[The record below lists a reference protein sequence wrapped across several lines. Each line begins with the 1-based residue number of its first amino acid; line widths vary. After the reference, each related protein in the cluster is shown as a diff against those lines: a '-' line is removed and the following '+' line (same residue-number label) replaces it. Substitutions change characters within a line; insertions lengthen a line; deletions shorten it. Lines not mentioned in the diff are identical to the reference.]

1 MALIQISDPDTKSE
15 IKKEFSVG
23 IDLGTTNSL
32 IAERVDNKVT
42 IFKNNNSPLIPSI
55 ISEVDGKI
63 LVGNKHDSSAITS
76 IKRLIG
82 LSSKECEKL
91 NFDNLSIDS
100 SLDIPRVNLGDNK
113 YNAIELSSK
122 ILSHLCTVAN
132 DNNDNRLV
140 ESAVITVPAYFNDM
154 QRQATK
160 LAAEMAQIKVLRL
173 ISEPTAAAIAYG
185 IQEQQKGNFIVYD
198 FGGGT
203 FDVSVLTIDKGIFK
217 VLSTKGDTHLGGDD
231 IDSLLTKY
239 ILKENEH
246 LSTLSTKEIYEL
258 SKSLKHKL
266 FESTVATDET
276 YNISLNVEKFNQII
290 NPLIEQTIDIVNE
303 AIVDSSLKLN
313 EINNIILVGGSSRI
327 KLIKEKLTDK
337 YNINIL
343 DHLNPDT
350 IVAEGAAIQAEI
362 LSGNTR
368 DDFLLLDVLPL
379 SLGIETYGGLS
390 EKVIPRNTPIPTSSE
405 KTFTTFKDGQTKMM
419 IKIVQGE
426 REDISECISLGEF
439 ILSDI
444 PPLVAGAAR
453 ISVKFQV
460 DADGL
465 LTVSAKEQ
473 TVNKETFIEIKPSHG
488 LTPDTIQE
496 MINSSNSKAD
506 YDKNFRALRE
516 HVVESERAIYA
527 LEEALKTDSDELLN
541 KSELELINNAITKLK
556 NAVEINQL
564 NAIKDANKN
573 LENTCEFYVERRM
586 NNSIKSLITGK
597 DINDIV

>member
-1 MALIQISDPDTKSE
+1 MALIQISDPD
-15 IKKEFSVG
+15 IKTNLEKKFCVG

-32 IAERVDNKVT
+32 IAESIDNKIT
-42 IFKNNNSPLIPSI
+42 IFSDNNSPLIPSV
-55 ISEVDGKI
+55 ISEINGELLI
-63 LVGNKHDSSAITS
+63 GCKHDGNSITS

-82 LSSKECEKL
+82 LNTEEALKV

-100 SLDIPRVNLGDNK
+100 GLDIPRVKLGNNK

-122 ILSHLCTVAN
+122 ILSHLCNIAN
-132 DNNDNRLV
+132 KDNKSV

-160 LAAEMAQIKVLRL
+160 LAAEMADIKILRL

-185 IQEQQKGNFIVYD
+185 INDNQTGNFVVYD

-203 FDVSVLTIDKGIFK
+203 FDVSVLTIEQGIFK

-231 IDSLLTKY
+231 IDRLIIEHIS
-239 ILKENEH
+239 KEHEH
-246 LSTLSTKEIYEL
+246 LSKLSITEL
-258 SKSLKHKL
+258 YIIARSLKHQL
-266 FESTVATDET
+266 FENNLARDERYNVILTVE
-276 YNISLNVEKFNQII
+276 SLNNII
-290 NPLIEQTIDIVNE
+290 NSLVESTINIMKE
-303 AIVDSSLKLN
+303 AIIESSLRID
-313 EINNIILVGGSSRI
+313 EINNIILVGGSSR
-327 KLIKEKLTDK
+327 LSLVKEKLNDTFKID
-337 YNINIL
+337 IL

-350 IVAEGAAIQAEI
+350 VVAEGAAIQAEI

-439 ILSDI
+439 VLSDI

-453 ISVKFQV
+453 ILVKFQV

-473 TVNKETFIEIKPSHG
+473 TINKETSIEIKPSHG
-488 LTPDTIQE
+488 LTPETIQE
-496 MINSSNSKAD
+496 MINSSNNKAEI
-506 YDKNFRALRE
+506 DKNFRALKE
-516 HVVESERAIYA
+516 HIVESERSIYA
-527 LEEALKTDSDELLN
+527 IEQALKTDSKELLN
-541 KSELELINNAITKLK
+541 EDELEIINKAIIKLK
-556 NAVEINQL
+556 NAIYTNQL
-564 NAIKDANKN
+564 ETIKNANKN
-573 LENTCEFYVERRM
+573 LEVTCEFYVERRM